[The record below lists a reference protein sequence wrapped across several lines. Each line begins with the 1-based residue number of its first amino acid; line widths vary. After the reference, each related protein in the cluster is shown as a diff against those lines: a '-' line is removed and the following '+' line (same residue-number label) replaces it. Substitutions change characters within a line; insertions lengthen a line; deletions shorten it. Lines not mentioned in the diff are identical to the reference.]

1 MNRLVLGAGIAIG
14 LGLSSGQLTAQAEEY
29 QEPTCAL
36 DMSHFLVRQASTYIK
51 GATEEADPANKE
63 QLLASARQN
72 LIEGIETDQA
82 DNPAIWY
89 FLGRYYHLADDPMG
103 ADSAFSRVEQAV
115 PECAQDIDYY
125 RESMWVKAVNR
136 GIDSIQN
143 GLYEGAK
150 HELRGANAIYER
162 SNVSYFYLASV
173 FADEGDADS
182 ALYYFKKVVEMGQAD
197 LEHIDNYNTSL
208 ENVATLYQML
218 GDWDSTV
225 VWFQK
230 VRDMDPSNSDALFG
244 MAEAYSELGD
254 EPAALKIY
262 DEVLANASSMNDRDL
277 FSAGGKLFN
286 ASEFDKAAQAFE
298 AGLEKNPYYRDAL
311 FNLANTYLEIAQDQS
326 RPQAERDEALRRMD
340 DVTHR
345 LVEVDPNSRVVYR
358 ILAAAHTLQGMD
370 DTTEMIMRTMEA
382 LKFEVTV
389 DVSRPI
395 SGGYMVAGRI
405 INVKKDAETAVPTI
419 TFDFLDASGNVVSSE
434 TTGGQTLAA
443 GSSTQFQLTTAGQG
457 IVAWRYKA
465 GG

>member
-1 MNRLVLGAGIAIG
+1 MNRLVLGAGIAITLG
-14 LGLSSGQLTAQAEEY
+14 LGSGQLTAQAEEY
-29 QEPTCAL
+29 QGPTCDL
-36 DMSHFLVRQASTYIK
+36 DQSHFLVRQASTYIK
-51 GATEEADPANKE
+51 GATEEADPAARE

-72 LIEGIETDQA
+72 LLEGIQTDQA

-89 FLGRYYHLADDPMG
+89 FLGRYYDLANDPMG

-115 PECAQDIDYY
+115 PDCAQDIDYY

-143 GLYEGAK
+143 GMYEGAK
-150 HELRGANAIYER
+150 HELRGANAIYQR

-182 ALYYFKKVVEMGQAD
+182 ALYYFKKVVEMGPGD
-197 LEHIDNYNTSL
+197 VEHIDNYNISV

-230 VRDMDPSNSDALFG
+230 VRENDPTNSDAMFG
-244 MAEAYSELGD
+244 MAEAYSELGN
-254 EPAALKIY
+254 EAEAIKIY
-262 DEVLANASSMNDRDL
+262 DEVLANAANMSALDL

-311 FNLANTYLEIAQDQS
+311 FNLANTYLEIAQDES
-326 RPQAERDEALRRMD
+326 RPQAERDEALRKMD

-345 LVEVDPNSRVVYR
+345 LVEVDPHSRVVYR

-370 DTTEMIMRTMEA
+370 DSTEIIMQTMEA
-382 LKFEVTV
+382 LTFEVAV
-389 DVSRPI
+389 DLSR
-395 SGGYMVAGRI
+395 STDGGYMVAGRI
-405 INVKKDAETAVPTI
+405 INLKKDAETAVPTI
-419 TFDFLDASGNVVSSE
+419 TFEFLDASGNVIDSE

-443 GSSTQFQLTTAGQG
+443 GASTQFHLTAPGEG
-457 IVAWRYKA
+457 IVAWRYKT
-465 GG
+465 GT